1 MQLFNWKAHR
11 LDLEKS
17 RLCLSNKYE
26 SCISPFPGAKTSYW
40 LPDFLQDTEV
50 NILLSNLRKISK
62 QKVFLKTETRLSR
75 MCLMTSNRMMKLQES
90 SSCIRGGILFW
101 RIFQTKSNSCVYVC
115 VRRVCVC
122 IHITANSVHS
132 GMSTTCQSRG
142 QGADGVRRWHRFLSP
157 VACSQG
163 RGHHYLIFPQR

>member
-17 RLCLSNKYE
+17 RLCLANKYE

-62 QKVFLKTETRLSR
+62 QKVFLKTETCLST

-101 RIFQTKSNSCVYVC
+101 RIFQTKSNSCVYTCVWGMCVC
-115 VRRVCVC
+115 VY
-122 IHITANSVHS
+122 ILQPIQYT
-132 GMSTTCQSRG
+132 
-142 QGADGVRRWHRFLSP
+142 
-157 VACSQG
+157 VACIPHASLGAKVQMVQDG
-163 RGHHYLIFPQR
+163 GIGSCHQ